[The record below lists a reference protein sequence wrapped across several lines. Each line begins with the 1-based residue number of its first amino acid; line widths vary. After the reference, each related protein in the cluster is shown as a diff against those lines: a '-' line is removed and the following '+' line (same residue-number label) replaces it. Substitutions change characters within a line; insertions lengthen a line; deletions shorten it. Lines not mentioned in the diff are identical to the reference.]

1 MDNKEIIKN
10 FKTYMEKMN
19 KDWWRTPVIW
29 MVSFGMMIVSGGE
42 EMSTFLNKTFR
53 FNLIVALLLIAVSVK
68 MYLERYTEFYGGFYK
83 DRADRLDV
91 SNPSFTIPDI
101 MKYHSF
107 NMAEYIGSVYK
118 KIIPLQI
125 VTVGVTMGLMALKIV
140 PFKVAGIYSLGIL
153 IIPALT
159 AFLYSAIAG
168 YKMNHNT
175 GLGFNVIMGLI
186 RGVYSWIKVFA
197 VGVAFVLIGLLIV
210 AVCSSSKLMKG
221 IDQSVPVRFSSDSSL
236 YMIIFII
243 GLVGL
248 SVFVTDV
255 GKDIISV
262 NWNRIKNKIT
272 ALIAIVVLAAGVLIC
287 YISLNENVRLE
298 EDSIT
303 VTHKGKAVEYAFSDI
318 DSYRIYDHD
327 SSIQME
333 LTFKDGST
341 AKLYRDNSDDTDAWT
356 ERYHSDYL
364 YTAYLAEKLDELG
377 VKGSLEDAEKLGD
390 SASMLGGDTLDS
402 FNRIMAV
409 AGR

>member
-19 KDWWRTPVIW
+19 KDWWRTPLIW

-83 DRADRLDV
+83 DRADRLDA

-107 NMAEYIGSVYK
+107 DMAEYIGSVYK

-140 PFKVAGIYSLGIL
+140 PFMVAGIYSLGIL
-153 IIPALT
+153 IIPVLT
-159 AFLYSAIAG
+159 VFLYSAIAG

-298 EDSIT
+298 EDGIT

-341 AKLYRDNSDDTDAWT
+341 AKLYRDNPDDTDAWT

>member
-19 KDWWRTPVIW
+19 KDWWRTPLIW

-83 DRADRLDV
+83 DRADRLDA
-91 SNPSFTIPDI
+91 SNTSFTIPDI

-107 NMAEYIGSVYK
+107 DMAEYIGSVYK
-118 KIIPLQI
+118 KIILLQI

-140 PFKVAGIYSLGIL
+140 PFMVAGIYSLGIL
-153 IIPALT
+153 IIPVLT
-159 AFLYSAIAG
+159 VFLYSAIAG

-236 YMIIFII
+236 YMIIYII

-303 VTHKGKAVEYAFSDI
+303 VTHKGKVVEYAFSDI

-341 AKLYRDNSDDTDAWT
+341 AKLYRDNSDDTDGWT
-356 ERYHSDYL
+356 VRYHSDYL

>member
-19 KDWWRTPVIW
+19 KDWWRTPLIW

-83 DRADRLDV
+83 DRADRLDA

-107 NMAEYIGSVYK
+107 DMAEYIGSVYK

-140 PFKVAGIYSLGIL
+140 PFMVAGIYSLGIL
-153 IIPALT
+153 IIPVLT
-159 AFLYSAIAG
+159 VFLYSAIAG

-272 ALIAIVVLAAGVLIC
+272 ALIAIAVLAAGVLIC

-303 VTHKGKAVEYAFSDI
+303 VTHKGKAVENAFSDI

-341 AKLYRDNSDDTDAWT
+341 AKLYRDNPDDTDAWT